1 MPINHQQS
9 YLLNRL
15 PGRYDRPKTY
25 DPEPPEPAKVQA
37 ARETIKTYED
47 KQQAQNKEAEKKWHQ
62 AQAAVREAIYFKPA
76 GDALKAVQDFEKQ
89 FGLVPKV

>member
-1 MPINHQQS
+1 MPLNHQQS

-15 PGRYDRPKTY
+15 PGRYYRPKI
-25 DPEPPEPAKVQA
+25 DDPEPAKVQA

-47 KQQAQNKEAEKKWHQ
+47 KQQAQNKEAENKWHQ
-62 AQAAVREAIYFKPA
+62 AQAAVREAIYFWPA